1 MAQLCLGLAT
11 SHLAHIVNA
20 RELAEP
26 QQISAFD
33 AGYRRL
39 AKALDDAA
47 PDVTLLISAEHVN
60 KFFIDNMPAFCIGVF
75 DAFGGPVE
83 ARGRDVGYP
92 YRRVPSDMH
101 FARYLVERGLDEGV
115 DWATAEIWDVDH
127 GMMVPLHKLDPDGR
141 HKMVPI
147 FVNCAAPP
155 LPSPRRCYAVGRWL
169 AAAIARWDVGK
180 RVGII
185 ATGGL
190 SHSVGSLQQGYIDEA
205 FDRRFLAAFCAGEGE
220 WLATLSDAEI
230 AATGSATGEIRSW
243 IMLAGA
249 FAGKRAECV
258 FYEPI
263 RGFETGCAQ
272 CVMDASDGSLAQ
284 DRVGGRSRRRQ
295 Q

>member
-20 RELAEP
+20 RDLAEP
-26 QQISAFD
+26 RQVALFD

-39 AKALDDAA
+39 AAALEAAA

-60 KFFIDNMPAFCIGVF
+60 KFFIDNMPAFCIGMF
-75 DAFGGPVE
+75 DRFAGPVE
-83 ARGRDVGYP
+83 GRNRDVGYP
-92 YRRVPSDMH
+92 YRVVPSDLG

-115 DWATAEIWDVDH
+115 DWAVAESWDVDH
-127 GMMVPLHKLDPDGR
+127 GMMVPLHKLDPGGR
-141 HKMVPI
+141 FAMVPV

-155 LPSPRRCYAVGRWL
+155 MPSPRRCFAVGQWL
-169 AAAIARWDVGK
+169 ADAIARWDAGK

-190 SHSVGSLQQGYIDEA
+190 SHSVGSAQQGFIDEA
-205 FDRRFLAAFCAGEGE
+205 FDRRFLDAFCAGDGAA
-220 WLATLSDAEI
+220 LAALSHDEI

-249 FAGKRAECV
+249 CAGKRAECV

-263 RGFETGCAQ
+263 RGFDTGCAQ
-272 CVMDASDGSLAQ
+272 CIVALSAGS
-284 DRVGGRSRRRQ
+284 
-295 Q
+295 